1 MKIILSQRID
11 ISSTYNDI
19 PFQTY
24 HFPKEYLNK
33 INTGDAFIYYQGN
46 KSKKQHRYYFGV
58 GIIGKIEPDIDGIHY
73 YAEILEGIKFK
84 ENIPIYDQINTGYIE
99 DRGFEG
105 KRKQPDWQNSIR
117 KISEEAFSEILRLS
131 NIDQNQLSVDIEEP
145 RSPLETLKK
154 LNTKLSDTPPLERNA
169 KVQNYVDRG
178 TAVTK
183 ALKEILGA
191 KCQICGWHGFAKK
204 SKKSTNESFIEA
216 HHLDQIANQN
226 IGSLCSDNIILLCPN
241 CHREIHYGEY
251 VCIIDHGK
259 SFEIG
264 LSNKIAV
271 IEKNTIEY
279 LEKLKFKLIEK

>member
-1 MKIILSQRID
+1 MKIVLSQRID
-11 ISSTYNDI
+11 ITSTYNDV

-24 HFPKEYLNK
+24 HFPKDYLNK

-46 KSKKQHRYYFGV
+46 KSNKLHRYYFGV
-58 GIIGKIEPDIDGIHY
+58 GVIGKIEPDIDGNHY
-73 YAEILEGIKFK
+73 YAEILEGIRFK

-117 KISEEAFSEILRLS
+117 KISDEAFSEILRLS
-131 NIDQNQLSVDIEEP
+131 NIDQNQLSADIEEP

-154 LNTKLSDTPPLERNA
+154 LNKNLKDAPPSERNA
-169 KVQNYVDRG
+169 KVQNYIDRG

-191 KCQICGWHGFAKK
+191 KCQICGWLGFTKK
-204 SKKSTNESFIEA
+204 SKKSMGEAFIEA

-241 CHREIHYGEY
+241 CHREVHYGKDIQIE
-251 VCIIDHGK
+251 DHGDFIGITLSTQK
-259 SFEIG
+259 VEIR
-264 LSNKIAV
+264 
-271 IEKNTIEY
+271 KNNIEY
-279 LEKLKFKLIEK
+279 LENLKK